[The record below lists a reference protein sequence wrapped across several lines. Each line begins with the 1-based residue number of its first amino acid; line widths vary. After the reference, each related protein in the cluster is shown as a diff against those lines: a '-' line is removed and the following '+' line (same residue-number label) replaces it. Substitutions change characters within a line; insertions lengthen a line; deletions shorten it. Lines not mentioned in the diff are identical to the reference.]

1 MPELLIMRHAK
12 SEWGAGLSSD
22 HERPLS
28 PRGVKAAK
36 RMGKFI
42 TKVGTVPDLILSSPA
57 VRARTTAELA
67 NKAGKWAAPMEIVEA
82 FYGGGLTDVLNGV
95 AAYGSTADRILITGH
110 EPTWSDLVSLLTGG
124 SLVAMPTAAVACI
137 SVVGSTWTRL
147 GANCAELQWHIT
159 PRMIKP
165 LV

>member
-12 SEWGAGLSSD
+12 SDWGAGLSSD
-22 HERPLS
+22 QERPLS

>member
-1 MPELLIMRHAK
+1 MPELMIMRHAK
-12 SEWGAGLSSD
+12 SEWGTGLSSD
-22 HERPLS
+22 QERPLS

-42 TKVGTVPDLILSSPA
+42 TKVGMMPDLILSSPA

-82 FYGGGLTDVLNGV
+82 FYGGGLTDVLYGV
-95 AAYGSTADRILITGH
+95 AANGSTADRILITGH

-124 SLVAMPTAAVACI
+124 SLVAMPTAGLACV
-137 SVVGSTWTRL
+137 SVRGNTWSKLGSSC
-147 GANCAELQWHIT
+147 GELQWHVT

-165 LV
+165 LL